1 MTIDLEPLYRYHMNI
16 LAEEPGNKTRYLAA
30 SIDWSET
37 AIMLVGERGVGK
49 TTLLL
54 QYARQRYQ
62 AMSEFLYISADFYQ
76 LEEMGLYRSI
86 DSYFATTSGKC
97 VIIDEIHQYPGWK
110 KELKNLLD
118 AYKSKQFLI
127 SGSSTL
133 HLTEGTDTG
142 KEKKTTTVTDLQR
155 RRTVYELRPLS
166 FREYLDFRFEVA
178 LPPFSLQDIVRRS
191 LDCSHTVMQALKAI
205 DLPVL
210 KAFEDYL
217 GSGYYPYFRDAP
229 RSYALRLEQ
238 TVSTVLS
245 KDIALAMDLDS
256 SGVAKLKKL
265 FAVIASSKP
274 MAPNIN
280 ALARELGATRD
291 TIYKYISYLERAGL
305 IRTIYADITKVG
317 HILNRPDK
325 ICISNPNLLQI
336 AFDARLS
343 SEKRGALRE
352 SFFVSNFTPSQIT
365 VAKDGDFCVEDM
377 IFEVG
382 GPNKQAS
389 QIAHHATAFVVRDG
403 QEIPAGR
410 TLPLWLFGCLY

>member
-1 MTIDLEPLYRYHMNI
+1 MTIDLEPLYRYHSNI
-16 LAEEPGNKTRYLAA
+16 LAEEPGKKTRYLAA
-30 SIDWSET
+30 GIDWTEK
-37 AIMLVGERGVGK
+37 AIMIVGERGVGK

-54 QYARQRYQ
+54 QYARERYQ
-62 AMSEFLYISADFYQ
+62 TMSEFLYVSADFYQ

-86 DSYFATTSGKC
+86 DSYFATTNAKC

-118 AYKSKQFLI
+118 AFKNKQFLI

-133 HLTEGTDTG
+133 HLTEGTDTS
-142 KEKKTTTVTDLQR
+142 KDKKKTTVTDLQR

-166 FREYLDFRFEVA
+166 FREYLDFRFEIA
-178 LPPFSLQDIVRRS
+178 LPPFDFQDILAQS
-191 LDCSHTVMQALKAI
+191 LDCCFTVMQALKAI
-205 DLPVL
+205 DVPVL

-217 GSGYYPYFRDAP
+217 SSGYYPYFRDAP
-229 RSYALRLEQ
+229 LSYARRLEQ

-245 KDIALAMDLDS
+245 KDIALAMDLDA

-274 MAPNIN
+274 LTPNIN
-280 ALARELGATRD
+280 SLARELGATRD

-325 ICISNPNLLQI
+325 ICVSNPNILQI
-336 AFDARLS
+336 AFDARIS

-352 SFFVSNFTPSQIT
+352 SFFVSNFTRQQIT
-365 VAKDGDFCVEDM
+365 VAKDGDFCVQDV
-377 IFEVG
+377 IFEIG
-382 GPNKQAS
+382 GPSKQAD
-389 QIAHHATAFVVRDG
+389 QIAHHDEAFIVRDG
-403 QEIPAGR
+403 QEIAAGR